1 MNRAIRTLSD
11 TQNLL
16 MSNSD
21 PSLEKKK
28 KKFCQP
34 FLVELLEVTMAV
46 FKFQMEVT
54 LRIAFLW

>member
-21 PSLEKKK
+21 PSLEKK

>member
-1 MNRAIRTLSD
+1 MGLAVLVLTCSKQSGERNGMNRAIRTLSD

-28 KKFCQP
+28 KI
-34 FLVELLEVTMAV
+34 LS
-46 FKFQMEVT
+46 
-54 LRIAFLW
+54 AFLS